1 MVCPHFMARGKTIMT
16 DRIRILIIEDV
27 LAVQALLATVLRG
40 DGYWVAA
47 ASSAAEANEQLAKG
61 DFALVLLDIQL
72 PDGNGLTLARR
83 LRQGE
88 RRPGI
93 IIVSSAG
100 LPEQRAEGLEVGAD
114 DYIAKPVFPRELLAR
129 VRNVLERRRPS
140 PPPVE
145 RGFGAWR
152 MDKSNRQLLTRDG
165 VAVPLTPAEF
175 SLLAILYDRPA
186 RVLSRETLSH
196 LLGSE
201 HPDTDP
207 RSIDTLISRI
217 RRKLGR
223 GRSEVIETCRGA
235 GYRFVAE

>member
-1 MVCPHFMARGKTIMT
+1 MT
-16 DRIRILIIEDV
+16 DRIRILIIEDA

-40 DGYWVAA
+40 DGYWVSA
-47 ASSAAEANEQLAKG
+47 ASSAGEANEQLAKG
-61 DFALVLLDIQL
+61 DFDLVLLDVQL
-72 PDGNGLTLARR
+72 PDGNGLALARR
-83 LRQGE
+83 LRQGD

-100 LPEQRAEGLEVGAD
+100 LPEQRAEGLEIGAD
-114 DYIAKPVFPRELLAR
+114 DYITKPVFPRELLAR
-129 VRNVLERRRPS
+129 VRNVLERRRPIL
-140 PPPVE
+140 PVE

-152 MDKSNRQLLTRDG
+152 MDKLNRQLLTQDG
-165 VAVPLTPAEF
+165 AAIPLTPAEF
-175 SLLAILYDRPA
+175 SLLAILFDRPA

-217 RRKLGR
+217 RRKLGV
-223 GRSEVIETCRGA
+223 GRSDVIETCRGA
-235 GYRFVAE
+235 GYRFVADVI